1 MQTWRFYINLISKSE
16 EKSNNLPL
24 CVLSMGELSEKALEI
39 LFEHDQT
46 DCIDLYNKVFEDS
59 EERDQYE

>member
-1 MQTWRFYINLISKSE
+1 MQMWRFYINLISKSE

-24 CVLSMGELSEKALEI
+24 CVLRMGELSEKALEI

>member
-1 MQTWRFYINLISKSE
+1 MQLWIFYINSISKSE

-24 CVLSMGELSEKALEI
+24 CVLSMGELPEKALEI

>member
-1 MQTWRFYINLISKSE
+1 MQMWRFYINLISKSE